1 MRVPEWTVELPS
13 GVFYAQAMDA
23 VEFTIRREDHGHFAA
38 LVDFRD
44 GSMGQGLGW
53 LSLDA
58 YDPVTER
65 RRGTDVG
72 MEWLIRVTEL
82 IGPPVGKLARPV
94 PCAVLRE
101 DARHGMIRGFGLL
114 GSDDDPPLLVADVF
128 PR

>member
-13 GVFYAQAMDA
+13 GVFYAQQMDA
-23 VEFTIRREDHGHFAA
+23 VEFRIGREDHGIFGA

-44 GSMGQGLGW
+44 GSMGQGLGY
-53 LSLDA
+53 LALDA
-58 YDPVTER
+58 YDPVTDR

-82 IGPPVGKLARPV
+82 LGPPVGKLSRPV
-94 PCAVLRE
+94 PCVVLRDE
-101 DARHGMIRGFGLL
+101 AHHGFIRGFGLL
-114 GSDDDPPLLVADVF
+114 GADDPPLLVADVF